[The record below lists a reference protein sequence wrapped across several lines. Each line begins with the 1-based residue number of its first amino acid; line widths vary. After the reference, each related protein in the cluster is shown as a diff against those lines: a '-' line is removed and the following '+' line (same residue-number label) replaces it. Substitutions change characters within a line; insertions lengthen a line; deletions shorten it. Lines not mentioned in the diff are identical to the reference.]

1 MFRAVLVSRISR
13 MKGSSRNYNSRKV
26 SFPRPPW
33 GKSTDRLRLS
43 VMRHVIHLLCLR
55 NSEQK
60 HEIVRGKCPTMA
72 LFFGAPTPNG
82 SSRLP
87 NSRSHQRT
95 SPSLGLLINVK
106 PTRAAIYNN
115 ISNDIFLGNTLPC
128 TWYTL
133 KRGARETKNANKTEI
148 SDSRN

>member
-26 SFPRPPW
+26 PFPRPPW
-33 GKSTDRLRLS
+33 SKSTDRLHLS

-72 LFFGAPTPNG
+72 LFFAATANG

-87 NSRSHQRT
+87 NSRSHQRA

-106 PTRAAIYNN
+106 PTRTAIY
-115 ISNDIFLGNTLPC
+115 IKRHLSRQHLALHMIPVLHFE
-128 TWYTL
+128 TW
-133 KRGARETKNANKTEI
+133 R
-148 SDSRN
+148 SRN